1 MALIRELT
9 DSDVVAYVELRRR
22 ALLDVPLAFSASPE
36 DDFVGSAEAVR
47 EQLRRS
53 PEWTIFGAWAPELA
67 GAAGVFR
74 DRRIKASHKAHIWGV
89 YVLPAHRGRGLGAH
103 LVDAA
108 VQHARTLAG
117 VTWAQLSVSD
127 STPDARNVYER
138 AGFVVWGTQPEALC
152 HGGRCPDEHFMAL
165 RLK

>member
-1 MALIRELT
+1 MAVIRELRT
-9 DSDVVAYVELRRR
+9 SDVPAYVELRRR

-47 EQLRRS
+47 AQLQRA
-53 PEWTIFGAWAPELA
+53 PEWTIFGAWVPELA
-67 GAAGVFR
+67 GVAGVFR

-89 YVLPAHRGRGLGAH
+89 YVAPAHRGRGLGAQ
-103 LVDAA
+103 LLDAA
-108 VQHARTLAG
+108 VQHARVLPG

-127 STPDARNVYER
+127 STPDARRVYER
-138 AGFVVWGTQPEALC
+138 AGFTVWGTEPEALC

-165 RLK
+165 RLR